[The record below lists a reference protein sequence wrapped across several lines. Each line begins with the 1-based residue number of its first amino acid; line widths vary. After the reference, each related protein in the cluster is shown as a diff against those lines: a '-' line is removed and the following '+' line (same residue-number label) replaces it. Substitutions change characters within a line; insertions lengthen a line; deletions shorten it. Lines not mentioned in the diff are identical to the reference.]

1 MYILHS
7 GHEAKL
13 QYKQLIF
20 FGIYIGHLIFF
31 GIYIKKPK
39 PKLSI

>member
-20 FGIYIGHLIFF
+20 FGIYIAQFFF

-39 PKLSI
+39 PELRT